1 MTATTSLRRRVHLLF
16 EESPPSAAAAR
27 VRLALAGLIVVNVL
41 AVVFETVPGLRHEWA
56 TFFRIVEAASVT
68 VFTVEYALRWWAAA
82 EQPKVAAS
90 PFGRLR
96 WMVSPT
102 ALIDLV
108 AVLPSLLFF
117 MHLDLRSLRMVRLA
131 RLLRLA
137 KLGRYSLAM
146 QSLLRVLREKAA
158 DMVSLLFVLLI
169 LLVIS
174 STLMFHLEHD
184 AQPKLFSSIPATM
197 WWGIVTLT
205 TIGYGDMAPITTG
218 GRILGGVIAV
228 LGIGMFALPAGLLGA
243 GFVDELGR
251 LRAAHRRGRHG
262 GRQDESGDAE
272 TRCPH
277 CGR

>member
-1 MTATTSLRRRVHLLF
+1 MTTTKTLRRRTHLLF
-16 EESPPSAAAAR
+16 EESPPSPLAAR
-27 VRLALAGLIVVNVL
+27 VRLVLAALIVVNVL
-41 AVVFETVPGLRHEWA
+41 AVVFETVPGVRREWA
-56 TFFRIVEAASVT
+56 TVFGVVEVVSVT
-68 VFTVEYALRWWAAA
+68 VFAGEYGLRWWASV
-82 EQPKVAAS
+82 EQPAIAAS
-90 PFGRLR
+90 RFGRMR
-96 WMVSPT
+96 WMLTPT
-102 ALIDLV
+102 ALVDLL

-117 MHLDLRSLRMVRLA
+117 VQLDLRSLRIVRLA

-158 DMVSLLFVLLI
+158 DMVSLLFVLMI

-184 AQPKLFSSIPATM
+184 AQPGLFSSIPATM

-205 TIGYGDMAPITTG
+205 TIGYGDMAPVTVA
-218 GRILGGVIAV
+218 GRLLGGLIAV

-251 LRAAHRRGRHG
+251 LRAAHRRHG
-262 GRQDESGDAE
+262 SVELES
-272 TRCPH
+272 RCPH